1 MSQVSNFDISSTELN
16 KSLIKNMTKRLELID
31 SYLKEFDAIIE
42 DIQDNKIIL
51 NQSAFYARGG
61 GQPSDFGEI
70 KTTDNKLVKVISAE
84 KNEDKVLLSVEPIN
98 ILKKGD
104 KVKGIIDWTRRYKLM
119 RMHTAIH
126 LLHSVIYDS
135 LKAMITGNE
144 IDVDKTRFD
153 LDYEISKERIIRY
166 IKKAN
171 ELIKK
176 GALVKNYLLPK
187 DEALK
192 IPGIVK
198 LGIAFPP
205 DVKELRIVEIE
216 NIDIEAD
223 GGTHVKNITE
233 IGEII
238 FLKLDNKGK
247 GRKRI
252 YFTIG

>member
-1 MSQVSNFDISSTELN
+1 MT
-16 KSLIKNMTKRLELID
+16 TKRLELID
-31 SYLKEFDAIIE
+31 SYLKEFDAVVE

-51 NQSAFYARGG
+51 NQSAFYAKGG

-70 KTTDNKLVKVISAE
+70 RTADNRIVKVIYVE
-84 KNEDKVLLSVEPIN
+84 KINDILLYAVEPIN

-104 KVKGIIDWTRRYKLM
+104 KVKGIIDWGRRYKLM

-126 LLHSVIYDS
+126 LLHSIIYDS
-135 LKAMITGNE
+135 LKARITGNE

-153 LDYEISKERIIRY
+153 LDYGINKEQVIGW

-171 ELIKK
+171 DLIKK
-176 GALVKNYLLPK
+176 GSSVKSYFLPRG
-187 DEALK
+187 EALK

-205 DVKELRIVEIE
+205 DVNELRIVEIGG
-216 NIDIEAD
+216 IDLEAD
-223 GGTHVKNITE
+223 GGTHVKNIKE

-252 YFTIG
+252 YFTLQ